1 MWLSTPNE
9 IIKNKL
15 KLGVYKS
22 KLIIYNSKCEVVKN
36 LRTSRKQYIKADV
49 VFPSIIVS
57 CIVFSIS

>member
-1 MWLSTPNE
+1 MWLLTPNE

-36 LRTSRKQYIKADV
+36 LRTSQKQIHKGRCSVSINNRKLYRI
-49 VFPSIIVS
+49 
-57 CIVFSIS
+57 